1 MKTHKQDD
9 NDHIIDTM
17 TFMVLNLAP
26 QNLVENNDMMDLLN
40 SGGSFMYVILITSI
54 GALALFCERAYFLFV
69 KMNLNMD
76 TAFNKISALL
86 EKANYRAALEEVNRI
101 KTHPLGRTLKSG
113 LLRAGKRDKD
123 IEQAMQE
130 SILREMPLL
139 KVRINYLSMF
149 ANVATL
155 LGLLGTIVG
164 LIAAFAGVA
173 GASAAE
179 KQEILASGISVA
191 MFTTA
196 FGLIVSIPSL
206 VGFYV
211 LNNRSDALIEKIDEK
226 ALAMFNILSHLKRE
240 K

>member
-1 MKTHKQDD
+1 
-9 NDHIIDTM
+9 
-17 TFMVLNLAP
+17 
-26 QNLVENNDMMDLLN
+26 MMDLLN
-40 SGGSFMYVILITSI
+40 SGGGFMYVILATSI
-54 GALALFCERAYFLFV
+54 GALALFCERAYFLFK

-76 TAFNKISALL
+76 AAFSRIAKLL
-86 EKANYRAALEEVNRI
+86 ERANYRAALQEVNTI
-101 KTHPLGRTLKSG
+101 QQHPMGRVLKSG
-113 LLRAGKRDKD
+113 LLKSGKRDKD

-130 SILREMPLL
+130 GILREMPLL

-164 LIAAFAGVA
+164 LISAFAGVA
-173 GASAAE
+173 DASAAE
-179 KQEILASGISVA
+179 KQTILAAGISVA

-211 LNNRSDALIEKIDEK
+211 LNNRSDKIIEKMDEK
-226 ALAMFNILSHLKRE
+226 ALSLFNILTDLKRE

>member
-1 MKTHKQDD
+1 
-9 NDHIIDTM
+9 
-17 TFMVLNLAP
+17 
-26 QNLVENNDMMDLLN
+26 MMDLLN
-40 SGGSFMYVILITSI
+40 SGGSFMYVILATSI
-54 GALALFCERAYFLFV
+54 GALALFCERAFFLFM
-69 KMNLNMD
+69 KMGLNMD
-76 TAFNKISALL
+76 AAFSRIAKLL
-86 EKANYRAALEEVNRI
+86 ERSNYRAALQEVNDMQAHPMGRI
-101 KTHPLGRTLKSG
+101 LKSG
-113 LLRAGKRDKD
+113 LLKAGKRDKD

-130 SILREMPLL
+130 GILREVPLL

-173 GASAAE
+173 GAGAAE
-179 KQEILASGISVA
+179 KQTILAAGISVA

-211 LNNRSDALIEKIDEK
+211 LNNRSDSIIDKMDEK
-226 ALAMFNILSHLKRE
+226 ALALFNILSDLKRE

>member
-1 MKTHKQDD
+1 M
-9 NDHIIDTM
+9 
-17 TFMVLNLAP
+17 L
-26 QNLVENNDMMDLLN
+26 DLLN
-40 SGGSFMYVILITSI
+40 SGGSFMYVILLTSI

-69 KMNLNMD
+69 KLNLNMD
-76 TAFNKISALL
+76 SAFDRISALL
-86 EKANYRAALEEVNRI
+86 GGANYRGALEEVNRI
-101 KTHPLGRTLKSG
+101 QSHPMGRTLKKG
-113 LLRAGKRDKD
+113 ILKAGKRDKD
-123 IEQAMQE
+123 IEQAMLE

-139 KVRINYLSMF
+139 KVRVNYLSMF

-173 GASAAE
+173 GASGAE
-179 KQEILASGISVA
+179 KQTILAAGISVA

-206 VGFYV
+206 VGFYL
-211 LNNRSDALIEKIDEK
+211 LNNRGDKIIEKMDEK
-226 ALAMFNILSHLKRE
+226 ALALFNILSSLKRD

>member
-1 MKTHKQDD
+1 
-9 NDHIIDTM
+9 
-17 TFMVLNLAP
+17 
-26 QNLVENNDMMDLLN
+26 MDLLN
-40 SGGSFMYVILITSI
+40 SGGAFMYVILATSI
-54 GALALFCERAYFLFV
+54 GALALFCERAFFLFM
-69 KMNLNMD
+69 KMGLNMD
-76 TAFNKISALL
+76 AAFSRIAKLL
-86 EKANYRAALEEVNRI
+86 ERSNYRAALQEVNDMQAHPMGRI
-101 KTHPLGRTLKSG
+101 LKSG
-113 LLRAGKRDKD
+113 LLKAGKRDKD

-130 SILREMPLL
+130 GILREVPLL

-173 GASAAE
+173 GAGAAE
-179 KQEILASGISVA
+179 KQTILAAGISVA

-211 LNNRSDALIEKIDEK
+211 LNNRSDSIIEKMDEK
-226 ALAMFNILSHLKRE
+226 ALALFNILSDLKRE

>member
-1 MKTHKQDD
+1 M
-9 NDHIIDTM
+9 
-17 TFMVLNLAP
+17 L
-26 QNLVENNDMMDLLN
+26 DLLN

-54 GALALFCERAYFLFV
+54 GALALFCERAYFLFG
-69 KMNLNMD
+69 KLRLNMD
-76 TAFNKISALL
+76 SAFERISTLL
-86 EKANYRAALEEVNRI
+86 GTSNYRAAIEEVNRI
-101 KTHPLGRTLKSG
+101 QHHPLGRTLKSG
-113 LLRAGKRDKD
+113 LIKAGRRDKE
-123 IEQAMQE
+123 IEQALQE

-139 KVRINYLSMF
+139 KKNVNYLSMF

-155 LGLLGTIVG
+155 LGLLGTIIG

-173 GASAAE
+173 GASASE
-179 KQEILASGISVA
+179 KQEILAAGISVA

-211 LNNRSDALIEKIDEK
+211 LNNRGDQIIEKLDEK
-226 ALAMFNILSHLKRE
+226 SLSLFNILSGMKRE

>member
-1 MKTHKQDD
+1 M
-9 NDHIIDTM
+9 
-17 TFMVLNLAP
+17 L
-26 QNLVENNDMMDLLN
+26 DLLN

-54 GALALFCERAYFLFV
+54 GALALFCERAFFLYA
-69 KMNLNMD
+69 KLNLNMD
-76 TAFNKISALL
+76 MAFDKISALL
-86 EKANYRAALEEVNRI
+86 GTSNYRAALEEVNRI
-101 KTHPLGRTLKSG
+101 QNHPMGRTLKSG
-113 LLRAGKRDKD
+113 LLKAGKRDKD

-139 KVRINYLSMF
+139 KVRVNYLSMF

-179 KQEILASGISVA
+179 KQQILAAGISVA

-206 VGFYV
+206 VGFYL
-211 LNNRSDALIEKIDEK
+211 LNNRGDAIIEKMDEK
-226 ALAMFNILSHLKRE
+226 ALALFNILSSMKRE
-240 K
+240 G

>member
-1 MKTHKQDD
+1 
-9 NDHIIDTM
+9 
-17 TFMVLNLAP
+17 
-26 QNLVENNDMMDLLN
+26 MMDLLN
-40 SGGSFMYVILITSI
+40 SGGSFMYVILATSI
-54 GALALFCERAYFLFV
+54 GALALFCERAFFLFK
-69 KMNLNMD
+69 KMGLNMD
-76 TAFNKISALL
+76 AAFNRIAKLL
-86 EKANYRAALEEVNRI
+86 ERSNYRAALQEVNDIQGHPMGRI
-101 KTHPLGRTLKSG
+101 LKSG
-113 LLRAGKRDKD
+113 LLKAGKRDKD

-130 SILREMPLL
+130 GILREVPLL

-173 GASAAE
+173 GAGAAE
-179 KQEILASGISVA
+179 KQTILAAGISVA

-211 LNNRSDALIEKIDEK
+211 LNNRSDSIIEKMDEK
-226 ALAMFNILSHLKRE
+226 ALALFNILSDLKRE

>member
-1 MKTHKQDD
+1 
-9 NDHIIDTM
+9 
-17 TFMVLNLAP
+17 
-26 QNLVENNDMMDLLN
+26 
-40 SGGSFMYVILITSI
+40 MYVILLTSI

-69 KMNLNMD
+69 KLNLNMD
-76 TAFNKISALL
+76 TAFDRISALL
-86 EKANYRAALEEVNRI
+86 GGANYRGALEEVNRI
-101 KTHPLGRTLKSG
+101 QSHPMGRTLKKG
-113 LLRAGKRDKD
+113 ILKAGKRDKD
-123 IEQAMQE
+123 IEQAMLE

-139 KVRINYLSMF
+139 KVRVNYLSMF

-173 GASAAE
+173 GASGAE
-179 KQEILASGISVA
+179 KQTILAAGISVA

-206 VGFYV
+206 VGFYL
-211 LNNRSDALIEKIDEK
+211 LNNRGDKIIEKMDEK
-226 ALAMFNILSHLKRE
+226 ALALFNILSSLKRD

>member
-1 MKTHKQDD
+1 M
-9 NDHIIDTM
+9 
-17 TFMVLNLAP
+17 L
-26 QNLVENNDMMDLLN
+26 DLLN
-40 SGGSFMYVILITSI
+40 SGGSFMYVILLTSI

-69 KMNLNMD
+69 KLNLNMD
-76 TAFNKISALL
+76 TAFDRISALL
-86 EKANYRAALEEVNRI
+86 GGANYRGALEEVNRI
-101 KTHPLGRTLKSG
+101 QSHPMGRTLKKG
-113 LLRAGKRDKD
+113 ILKAGKRDKD
-123 IEQAMQE
+123 IEQAMLE

-139 KVRINYLSMF
+139 KVRVNYLSMF

-173 GASAAE
+173 GASGAE
-179 KQEILASGISVA
+179 KQTILAAGISVA

-206 VGFYV
+206 VGFYL
-211 LNNRSDALIEKIDEK
+211 LNNRGDKIIEKMDEK
-226 ALAMFNILSHLKRE
+226 ALALFNILSSLKRD

>member
-1 MKTHKQDD
+1 
-9 NDHIIDTM
+9 
-17 TFMVLNLAP
+17 
-26 QNLVENNDMMDLLN
+26 MMDLLN
-40 SGGSFMYVILITSI
+40 SGGAFMYVILATSI
-54 GALALFCERAYFLFV
+54 GALALFCERAFFLFM
-69 KMNLNMD
+69 KMGLNMD
-76 TAFNKISALL
+76 AAFSRIAKLL
-86 EKANYRAALEEVNRI
+86 ERSNYRAALQEVNDMQAHPMGRI
-101 KTHPLGRTLKSG
+101 LKSG
-113 LLRAGKRDKD
+113 LLKAGKRDKD

-130 SILREMPLL
+130 GILREVPLL

-173 GASAAE
+173 GAGAAE
-179 KQEILASGISVA
+179 KQTILAAGISVA

-211 LNNRSDALIEKIDEK
+211 LNNRSDSIIEKMDEK
-226 ALAMFNILSHLKRE
+226 ALALFNILSDLKRE